1 MDNPRNGEYSG
12 TDRQGVTVFYLILF
26 VVRVILL
33 PLSAT
38 KKDVLLWTL
47 TVKKENAI
55 LHRSLKSRRK
65 RAKFN
70 FADKVFYAIV
80 KMLRQHTTDKPRP
93 TPHTTTRV
101 HSRTSFFVADNGN
114 RNEHPHANTSNKNSP
129 PHPTHANTKTTT
141 HNETTDTTNEE

>member
-1 MDNPRNGEYSG
+1 MEESISIPPFDPQYTSHEKDLTADPECPFPVGVEYY
-12 TDRQGVTVFYLILF
+12 RPPV
-26 VVRVILL
+26 
-33 PLSAT
+33 P
-38 KKDVLLWTL
+38 
-47 TVKKENAI
+47 VKKENAI